1 LFSRQNGRYTTPE
14 AAACGCYGT
23 PRHLSATHYF
33 QPTYQRPTKV
43 WKRSQSTSFIE
54 KVKAASRETRQFFIY
69 DQFKVE
75 LRKDKNPIERSV
87 VVYGNNIPGT

>member
-1 LFSRQNGRYTTPE
+1 M
-14 AAACGCYGT
+14 
-23 PRHLSATHYF
+23 
-33 QPTYQRPTKV
+33 